1 MRVFLFLVAV
11 LLSPLAAA
19 ELKVGVVDMERALF
33 LSEEAKSGAQKFEKD
48 NGAAIS
54 KVREIEKAMMTLK
67 DKRETD
73 GAIMSQDELAKLVGE
88 YEEKGKER
96 QFYLEKLQ
104 QQDQKWRQSFFRSK
118 LPELEELLKAL
129 IEEGKYDLVLQAG
142 AVVYSAP
149 AIDLTKPLLER
160 LNGK

>member
-104 QQDQKWRQSFFRSK
+104 QQDQKWRQSFSGRNYQSWK
-118 LPELEELLKAL
+118 
-129 IEEGKYDLVLQAG
+129 
-142 AVVYSAP
+142 SC
-149 AIDLTKPLLER
+149 
-160 LNGK
+160 

>member
-118 LPELEELLKAL
+118 LPELEELLKA
-129 IEEGKYDLVLQAG
+129 G

>member
-33 LSEEAKSGAQKFEKD
+33 LSEEAKSGAQRFEKD

>member
-1 MRVFLFLVAV
+1 MRVFLFLVVA

-33 LSEEAKSGAQKFEKD
+33 LSDEAKSAAKKFEQENSD
-48 NGAAIS
+48 SIG
-54 KVREIEKAMMTLK
+54 KVRDIEKSMLALK
-67 DKRETD
+67 EKRETD
-73 GAIMSQDELAKLVGE
+73 GAIMSQAELAKLVTE
-88 YEEKGKER
+88 YEAKAKER

-104 QQDQKWRQSFFRSK
+104 QQDQQWRQSFFRSK

-129 IEEGKYDLVLQAG
+129 IDDGKYDLVLQAG
-142 AVVYSAP
+142 AAVYSSP